1 MKNLIW
7 HSRFWSLCFVL
18 LSVFGVSLGFAKAQD
33 IHIISR
39 EDGSGTRSAFVEL
52 FGIYQTI
59 KDKKIDNISKKAE
72 ITNSTA
78 VMLVSVTTDEDAI
91 GYVSLGSLNSSVK
104 ALKINDV
111 EPSIEQVKNKQ
122 YILSRPFNV
131 VTNKYNPLAQ
141 DFLQF
146 ALSQDAQDI
155 VVKAGY
161 IPMGEKSF
169 TPANPS
175 GKLVIAG
182 SSSITPLME
191 KLKGVYLAQNKNAKI
206 EIQQSDSSTGIS
218 ATLQG
223 IADIGMVSRELKES
237 ERAKNLTTQ
246 VLALDGLAV
255 IVNPKNPI
263 QSLRKEQIKAIF
275 EGNTAQWNEVIN
287 Q

>member
-146 ALSQDAQDI
+146 ALSQEAQDI

-161 IPMGEKSF
+161 IPMGE
-169 TPANPS
+169 
-175 GKLVIAG
+175 IH
-182 SSSITPLME
+182 
-191 KLKGVYLAQNKNAKI
+191 
-206 EIQQSDSSTGIS
+206 
-218 ATLQG
+218 
-223 IADIGMVSRELKES
+223 
-237 ERAKNLTTQ
+237 
-246 VLALDGLAV
+246 
-255 IVNPKNPI
+255 
-263 QSLRKEQIKAIF
+263 SL
-275 EGNTAQWNEVIN
+275 
-287 Q
+287 